1 MPCSSPSSISLLQ
14 SPLLLRWKSAT
25 SSAFPSPKLPSAKLR
40 NYFSAVSCIPPRHLD
55 QQEILRYVAE
65 SNDRIL
71 PCVRTFEN
79 DLARLSLVGS
89 VAFEQALTAAAADGG
104 RAAAEHIKSGEPA
117 MVVETVFPGP
127 ADEHATVST
136 RLFLPADKVRAKA
149 RKMKASL
156 EDILSGTNTKNILA
170 LTFRQVVLQQLWNF
184 ELVMFE
190 PGIERDMKDLE
201 TPREQV
207 AAFFA
212 ISSSDDRV
220 ISVLAEAIAN
230 AALQSTERSFLE
242 GFEGI
247 TSNRFF
253 SRYRERKRIAS
264 KDSSVVIYQVQ
275 EDEISGTV
283 ETLLESFKLSKGKFS
298 GMKRNQGYKWW
309 TPSAESKLESRGG
322 AEFSAWTS
330 EFVAIYQLLVDGD
343 KVGDVKFEGWTK
355 LPDNKFEVLLTHS
368 QMVCLAEILDIYYED
383 AYSLPKKELSCGSLA
398 NVANLSEI
406 KRKSTL
412 MKTLSLVFAS
422 GVCLI
427 TLVALGQ
434 FDLSFLRRGQ
444 KHAQQPRSLLTSET
458 EYLTNESVDP
468 EQLNKLCV
476 SVIKRMKDAYDWPE
490 DIQTDLNLGA
500 WIGEIPN
507 YLKMRE
513 ITEPKS
519 KALSTGL
526 ESMQDIDEKVKSS
539 VQDIASY
546 QVVMSRDGKLVEF
559 QPTSEVGLNQWAANP
574 LANELYGVEKPS
586 PNIIEPQLKT
596 KQLPDEAVVIEL
608 LMSVKDAHFALA
620 RPFQWHTREKNVKV

>member
-1 MPCSSPSSISLLQ
+1 
-14 SPLLLRWKSAT
+14 
-25 SSAFPSPKLPSAKLR
+25 
-40 NYFSAVSCIPPRHLD
+40 
-55 QQEILRYVAE
+55 
-65 SNDRIL
+65 
-71 PCVRTFEN
+71 
-79 DLARLSLVGS
+79 
-89 VAFEQALTAAAADGG
+89 
-104 RAAAEHIKSGEPA
+104 
-117 MVVETVFPGP
+117 
-127 ADEHATVST
+127 
-136 RLFLPADKVRAKA
+136 
-149 RKMKASL
+149 MKASL

-368 QMVCLAEILDIYYED
+368 QM
-383 AYSLPKKELSCGSLA
+383 
-398 NVANLSEI
+398 
-406 KRKSTL
+406 RKSTL

-546 QVVMSRDGKLVEF
+546 Q
-559 QPTSEVGLNQWAANP
+559 PTSEVGLNQWAANP

-586 PNIIEPQLKT
+586 PKPDIIEPQLKT